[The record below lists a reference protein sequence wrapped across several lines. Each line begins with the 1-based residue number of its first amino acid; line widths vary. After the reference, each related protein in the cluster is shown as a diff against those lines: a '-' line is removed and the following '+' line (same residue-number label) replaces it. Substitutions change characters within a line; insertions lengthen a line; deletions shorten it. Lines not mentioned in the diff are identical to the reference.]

1 MPLKELSISISNIKL
16 MSLISIDLMLL
27 FRNWILRLNFFT
39 NTFQFRVIFDWDF
52 FYTDHFIFI
61 AIHKKNLIVKIKV
74 VLSDQFNFQN
84 YLFCLNSYL
93 FFFSS
98 RHSSMINP
106 RKSKVSKKF
115 ILHKFLNL
123 IFSKSFIYP
132 NNLFIKLFNIHVN
145 CLLK

>member
-1 MPLKELSISISNIKL
+1 

-39 NTFQFRVIFDWDF
+39 NTFQFWVIFDWDF
-52 FYTDHFIFI
+52 FYTDHFVFI

-74 VLSDQFNFQN
+74 ALPDQFNFQN
-84 YLFCLNSYL
+84 YLFRLNSYLVLGL

-98 RHSSMINP
+98 WLSSMINT